1 MVIAARNTAFPKVLS
16 GRQRASG
23 STEQIFTAKA
33 RALGVEVSPL
43 MVRKPARVFPWIG
56 RNEEFFHVSWTK
68 RKSLSLFGLLK
79 VSWTKWGSG
88 IFRKH
93 PAFKVLMPLEGERA
107 AHVLRALPEVEE
119 MVVLEER
126 RIDPILAVR
135 VAEQWY
141 EVYRWWQSPC
151 ILQDDCPLI
160 DSLISPFVPL
170 DPGTSNSL
178 KELYNGN
185 RTERRTATRT

>member
-1 MVIAARNTAFPKVLS
+1 MVTAERNTAFPKVVPW
-16 GRQRASG
+16 RQRASD
-23 STEQIFTAKA
+23 SAEQVFIAKA
-33 RALGVEVSPL
+33 RPLGVEVSPL
-43 MVRKPARVFPWIG
+43 LVRKPARVFPWIR
-56 RNEEFFHVSWTK
+56 RNEEFFHVSWPK
-68 RKSLSLFGLLK
+68 RKSLSLCGLLK

-93 PAFKVLMPLEGERA
+93 LAFKVLMPLEGERA
-107 AHVLRALPEVEE
+107 AQMLRALPEIEE

-141 EVYRWWQSPC
+141 EAYRWWQSPC

-160 DSLISPFVPL
+160 VSTVC
-170 DPGTSNSL
+170 GH
-178 KELYNGN
+178 
-185 RTERRTATRT
+185 

>member
-1 MVIAARNTAFPKVLS
+1 MVIAVRNTTFPKALS

-23 STEQIFTAKA
+23 STDQVFPAKA

-56 RNEEFFHVSWTK
+56 RNEEFFRVSWPK

-93 PAFKVLMPLEGERA
+93 PAFKVLMPLEGQRA
-107 AHVLRALPEVEE
+107 AEVLRALPEVEE

-126 RIDPILAVR
+126 RIDPILALR
-135 VAEQWY
+135 VTEQWY
-141 EVYRWWQSPC
+141 EAYRWWQSPY

-160 DSLISPFVPL
+160 DSTVS
-170 DPGTSNSL
+170 GQ
-178 KELYNGN
+178 
-185 RTERRTATRT
+185 

>member
-1 MVIAARNTAFPKVLS
+1 MVIAARDTAFPKVLS
-16 GRQRASG
+16 GRRRASG
-23 STEQIFTAKA
+23 SSEQVFTAKA
-33 RALGVEVSPL
+33 RVLGVEVSPL
-43 MVRKPARVFPWIG
+43 LVRKPARVFPWIG
-56 RNEEFFHVSWTK
+56 RNEEFFRVSWPK
-68 RKSLSLFGLLK
+68 SKSLSLFGLLK
-79 VSWTKWGSG
+79 VSWTRWGSG

-107 AHVLRALPEVEE
+107 AEVLRALPEVEE

-141 EVYRWWQSPC
+141 EAYRWWQSPC

-160 DSLISPFVPL
+160 DSTVS
-170 DPGTSNSL
+170 DQ
-178 KELYNGN
+178 
-185 RTERRTATRT
+185 

>member
-1 MVIAARNTAFPKVLS
+1 MVTAARNRALPKVVPW
-16 GRQRASG
+16 RQRASD
-23 STEQIFTAKA
+23 SAEQVFIAKA

-43 MVRKPARVFPWIG
+43 LVRKPARVFPWIG
-56 RNEEFFHVSWTK
+56 RNEEFFHVSWPK
-68 RKSLSLFGLLK
+68 RKSLSLCGLLK

-93 PAFKVLMPLEGERA
+93 LAFKVLMPLEGERA
-107 AHVLRALPEVEE
+107 AHVLRALPEIEE

-141 EVYRWWQSPC
+141 EAYRWWQSPC

-160 DSLISPFVPL
+160 VSTVS
-170 DPGTSNSL
+170 GQ
-178 KELYNGN
+178 
-185 RTERRTATRT
+185 

>member
-1 MVIAARNTAFPKVLS
+1 MVIAARDTAFPKVLS
-16 GRQRASG
+16 GRRRASG
-23 STEQIFTAKA
+23 SSKQVFTAKA

-43 MVRKPARVFPWIG
+43 LVRKPARVFPWIG
-56 RNEEFFHVSWTK
+56 RNEEFFSVSWPK
-68 RKSLSLFGLLK
+68 SKSLSLFGLLK
-79 VSWTKWGSG
+79 VSWTRWGSG

-107 AHVLRALPEVEE
+107 AEVLRALPEVEE

-141 EVYRWWQSPC
+141 EAYRWWQSPC
-151 ILQDDCPLI
+151 MLQDDCPLI
-160 DSLISPFVPL
+160 DSTVS
-170 DPGTSNSL
+170 DQ
-178 KELYNGN
+178 
-185 RTERRTATRT
+185 